1 MSSIQPN
8 GSSPSNIHPHSL
20 YKNNTT
26 TMLPRSFTAFRQQ
39 ILRPTSWS
47 NFPENP
53 QIRRAATKSQAT
65 APQTRIQRLES
76 RLPAFLRRYT
86 TPLRTAPV
94 SHISAFLL
102 LHEITAIIPL
112 FGFAAAFHYF
122 DWLPPF
128 IAEGA
133 LAKAGVE
140 KFGRYLRKKGWIE
153 DEDVEGAIE
162 VAAGDRA
169 VGEDAKKGRLG
180 KGASKWWG
188 RGEGGV
194 RLAVEFATAYA
205 LTKFLLPVRL
215 VFSVWATPGFAR
227 WTVVPVVGR
236 VGRLFGKNGV
246 SKSVVGRGVASPA
259 AGTNAVGGGVLPK
272 VK

>member
-1 MSSIQPN
+1 
-8 GSSPSNIHPHSL
+8 
-20 YKNNTT
+20 
-26 TMLPRSFTAFRQQ
+26 MLSRSFAALQPQ
-39 ILRPTSWS
+39 SLRPNSWTRCL
-47 NFPENP
+47 ENP
-53 QIRRAATKSQAT
+53 QIRRAATKSQAAA
-65 APQTRIQRLES
+65 APQTRIQRLEA

-102 LHEITAIIPL
+102 LHEITAIVPL

-140 KFGRYLRKKGWIE
+140 KFGRYLRKKGWIV
-153 DEDVEGAIE
+153 DEDGEGAIE
-162 VAAGDRA
+162 VAAGERA
-169 VGEDAKKGRLG
+169 VGEDARKGRLG
-180 KGASKWWG
+180 DGASKWWV

-205 LTKFLLPVRL
+205 VTKFLLPVRL

-227 WTVVPVVGR
+227 WTVVPVVGW
-236 VGRLFGKNGV
+236 VGRLFGNGGGRV
-246 SKSVVGRGVASPA
+246 GVAGRGVLSPA
-259 AGTNAVGGGVLPK
+259 AGTNAVGGGVVPK
-272 VK
+272 V

>member
-1 MSSIQPN
+1 
-8 GSSPSNIHPHSL
+8 
-20 YKNNTT
+20 
-26 TMLPRSFTAFRQQ
+26 MLPRSFAAIRQQSLRPNLLWTKSPKFRQT
-39 ILRPTSWS
+39 RS
-47 NFPENP
+47 
-53 QIRRAATKSQAT
+53 AATQA

-112 FGFAAAFHYF
+112 FGFAATFHYF

-133 LAKAGVE
+133 LAKSGVE

-153 DEDVEGAIE
+153 DEDGDLEGAIE
-162 VAAGDRA
+162 VAAGERS

-180 KGASKWWG
+180 NGASKWWG

-227 WTVVPVVGR
+227 WTVVPVIGWVGR
-236 VGRLFGKNGV
+236 AF
-246 SKSVVGRGVASPA
+246 GRGGVGKGVGGGKGVLSPA

>member
-1 MSSIQPN
+1 
-8 GSSPSNIHPHSL
+8 
-20 YKNNTT
+20 
-26 TMLPRSFTAFRQQ
+26 MLPRSFAAIRQQ
-39 ILRPTSWS
+39 SPRP
-47 NFPENP
+47 NFLWTKSPKP
-53 QIRRAATKSQAT
+53 RQTRSAATQAT

-76 RLPAFLRRYT
+76 KLPSFLRRYT

-133 LAKAGVE
+133 LAKSGVE
-140 KFGRYLRKKGWIE
+140 KFGRYLRKKGWIVDE
-153 DEDVEGAIE
+153 DGDVEGAIE
-162 VAAGDRA
+162 VAAGERS

-180 KGASKWWG
+180 MGASKWWG

-227 WTVVPVVGR
+227 WTVVPVVGW
-236 VGRLFGKNGV
+236 VGRAFGRGKG
-246 SKSVVGRGVASPA
+246 VVGRGVVLSPA

>member
-1 MSSIQPN
+1 
-8 GSSPSNIHPHSL
+8 
-20 YKNNTT
+20 
-26 TMLPRSFTAFRQQ
+26 MLPRSFAAIRQQSLRPNLLWTKSPKFRQT
-39 ILRPTSWS
+39 RS
-47 NFPENP
+47 
-53 QIRRAATKSQAT
+53 AATQA

-128 IAEGA
+128 IAEGG
-133 LAKAGVE
+133 LAKSGVE
-140 KFGRYLRKKGWIE
+140 KFGRYLRKKGWIVDE
-153 DEDVEGAIE
+153 DGDVEGAIE
-162 VAAGDRA
+162 VAAGERS

-180 KGASKWWG
+180 RGASKWWE

-205 LTKFLLPVRL
+205 LAKFLLPVRL
-215 VFSVWATPGFAR
+215 VFSVWATPGSAR
-227 WTVVPVVGR
+227 WTVVPVIGWVGR
-236 VGRLFGKNGV
+236 AF
-246 SKSVVGRGVASPA
+246 GRGGVGKGVGGGKGVLSPA